1 MSNPDEISTL
11 NLKFLVFNGFSSKL
25 LKLVSAIDD
34 TRFLVLQNGEF
45 LRIPNNIRM
54 IFEFSSIKDVPV
66 SF

>member
-54 IFEFSSIKDVPV
+54 IFEF
-66 SF
+66 